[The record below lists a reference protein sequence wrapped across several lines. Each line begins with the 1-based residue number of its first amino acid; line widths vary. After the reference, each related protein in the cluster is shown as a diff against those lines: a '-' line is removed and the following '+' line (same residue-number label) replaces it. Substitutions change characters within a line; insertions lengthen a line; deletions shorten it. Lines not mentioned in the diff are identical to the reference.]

1 MDNVKIV
8 GLGKK
13 RYTGRPECAQER
25 DLEGA
30 AHPGPWPGSVEAASR
45 QGKRAGWICEG
56 RLVLGLGQLMKRR
69 RPKGAE
75 ARSTAGER
83 ILSARCRESRGRRR
97 SIWSR
102 RSRGRRGG
110 TWGRVHSGEG
120 LGAGRRSLTDPA
132 TGHRFPA
139 TARRT
144 GARGGIHGSRRTL

>member
-56 RLVLGLGQLMKRR
+56 RLAGGALELGSALRW
-69 RPKGAE
+69 AE
-75 ARSTAGER
+75 
-83 ILSARCRESRGRRR
+83 LD
-97 SIWSR
+97 
-102 RSRGRRGG
+102 
-110 TWGRVHSGEG
+110 
-120 LGAGRRSLTDPA
+120 LTDPVNA
-132 TGHRFPA
+132 VVEHSS
-139 TARRT
+139 
-144 GARGGIHGSRRTL
+144 SRASSKQSTTRQRLQAS